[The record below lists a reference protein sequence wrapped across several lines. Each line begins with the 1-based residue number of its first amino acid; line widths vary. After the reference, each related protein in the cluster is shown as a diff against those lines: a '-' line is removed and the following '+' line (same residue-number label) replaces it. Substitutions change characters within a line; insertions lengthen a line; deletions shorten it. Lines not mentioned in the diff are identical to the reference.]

1 MMRKCTY
8 HRTHKKSNY
17 NEKGLSLIAVL
28 WIITILT
35 VLASEY
41 MYSMQLEVRNARNW
55 TDQISAFYAAKGG
68 FETALANFRNDE
80 TEYDSLDENWAEGYT
95 GEINNCTF
103 ETTIID
109 ESSLI
114 NVNTADEATIA
125 RAIEYCLM
133 NHPSSEDMSDAERT
147 AKAQEL
153 ARAIIEKRPYRTPA
167 EMAKAVGMTP
177 EILYGYTGQTKKTT
191 STESENEEESNV
203 IALIDITTV
212 YSADKNVSN
221 DGRKR
226 VNINTADANQI
237 QQGVN
242 PQGQQIITQ
251 QEAQAIVD
259 YREQLNNNQQN
270 QQGQQP
276 PMQGGQAQQI
286 PGQLPNQ
293 QGQQQRGFTGI
304 AALLDVPAISQQ
316 TFDAIRDRITVSDE
330 DQQNQQGPQGQQQQ
344 RKVNI
349 NTASADELK
358 SLSDRIDDGIAN
370 SIINYRQNR
379 QFGSI
384 DEIRQVKAISVN
396 DLKLI
401 VDRVTIS
408 DEAVLAGKVNINTVS
423 SELLRIL
430 PGMDEQKAEA
440 IIARRK
446 SSTNQRSTSSTSQ
459 QNNQGPFNNVG
470 QLLDVEGIDENTF
483 RQIVDHVTYR
493 TSTFRIESKGKTS
506 DEKVTYICR
515 AIIDRSGNS
524 IEIRYWR
531 QY

>member
-1 MMRKCTY
+1 MRKCVYHQTY
-8 HRTHKKSNY
+8 KKDNY
-17 NEKGLSLIAVL
+17 SEKGLSLIAVL

-35 VLASEY
+35 ILASEY

-55 TDQISAFYAAKGG
+55 TDQMSAMYAAKGG
-68 FETALANFRNDE
+68 FETALANLRNDE
-80 TEYDSLDENWAEGYT
+80 TEYDSLDEDWAEGYT
-95 GEINNCTF
+95 GELNNCTF
-103 ETTIID
+103 ETKIID

-133 NHPSSEDMSDAERT
+133 NNPSSEDMSDAERT

-153 ARAIIEKRPYRTPA
+153 ARNIVEKRPYRTPA
-167 EMAKAVGMTP
+167 EMAKATGMTP
-177 EILYGYTGQTKKTT
+177 EILYGYTEQSERRSNTN
-191 STESENEEESNV
+191 ENEEESNL

-242 PQGQQIITQ
+242 PQGKQIITQ

-259 YREQLNNNQQN
+259 YREELNNQQN
-270 QQGQQP
+270 QQVQPQGQQA
-276 PMQGGQAQQI
+276 MQGGQAQLI
-286 PGQLPNQ
+286 PGQ
-293 QGQQQRGFTGI
+293 QGQQQKGFSGI

-316 TFDAIRDRITVSDE
+316 TLDAIRDRITVSDE
-330 DQQNQQGPQGQQQQ
+330 GGKQQGEPQEQQQK
-344 RKVNI
+344 RINI
-349 NTASADELK
+349 NTASAEELR

-379 QFGSI
+379 QFNNI
-384 DEIRQVKAISVN
+384 DELRQVKAISIN
-396 DLKLI
+396 DLKSI
-401 VDRVTIS
+401 VDRVSIS
-408 DEAVLAGKVNINTVS
+408 DDDIVKGKVNINTVS

-440 IIARRK
+440 IIARRE
-446 SSTNQRSTSSTSQ
+446 SGTNQSSRTFTSQ
-459 QNNQGPFNNVG
+459 QNSQGPFNDVG
-470 QLLDVEGIDENTF
+470 QLLDIEGIDENTF
-483 RQIVDHVTYR
+483 RQIVDHITYR
-493 TSTFRIESKGKTS
+493 ASTFRIESIGKSS
-506 DEKVTYICR
+506 DEKVKYTCR
-515 AIIDRSGNS
+515 AIIDRSGNDT
-524 IEIRYWR
+524 EIRYWR

>member
-1 MMRKCTY
+1 MKKCIY
-8 HRTHKKSNY
+8 YYKESDY
-17 NEKGLSLIAVL
+17 EKGLSLIAVL

-55 TDQISAFYAAKGG
+55 TDRMSAMYAAKGG

-80 TEYDSLDENWAEGYT
+80 TEYDSLDEDWAEGYT
-95 GEINNCTF
+95 GELNNCTF
-103 ETTIID
+103 ETKVID

-114 NVNTADEATIA
+114 NVNTADEATIT
-125 RAIEYCLM
+125 RAIEYCLLS
-133 NHPSSEDMSDAERT
+133 HPSSEDMSDAERT

-153 ARAIIEKRPYRTPA
+153 ARAIIEKRPYRTPS
-167 EMAKAVGMTP
+167 EMAKAEGMTP
-177 EILYGYTGQTKKTT
+177 EILYGYTEQSRR
-191 STESENEEESNV
+191 STNTDENEEESNI
-203 IALIDITTV
+203 IALVDITTV

-259 YREQLNNNQQN
+259 YREELNNQQN
-270 QQGQQP
+270 QQGQQ
-276 PMQGGQAQQI
+276 QGQQMPQVGQTQQI
-286 PGQLPNQ
+286 PNQ
-293 QGQQQRGFTGI
+293 QGQQQRGFSSI

-316 TFDAIRDRITVSDE
+316 TLDSIRDRITVSDE
-330 DQQNQQGPQGQQQQ
+330 GGNQQGGPQGQQQQ
-344 RKVNI
+344 RRVNI
-349 NTASADELK
+349 NTASAEELR

-379 QFGSI
+379 QFNNI
-384 DEIRQVKAISVN
+384 DELRQVRAISIN
-396 DLKLI
+396 DLKSI
-401 VDRVTIS
+401 VDRVTLS
-408 DEAVLAGKVNINTVS
+408 DDAVLRGKVNINTVS

-440 IIARRK
+440 IIARRESGTSQK
-446 SSTNQRSTSSTSQ
+446 SRTSTSQ
-459 QNNQGPFNNVG
+459 QSNQGPFNDIG
-470 QLLDVEGIDENTF
+470 QLLDIEGIDENTF
-483 RQIVDHVTYR
+483 RQIVDHITYR
-493 TSTFRIESKGKTS
+493 TSTFRIESKGKST

-515 AIIDRSGNS
+515 AVIDRSGNN

>member
-1 MMRKCTY
+1 M
-8 HRTHKKSNY
+8 
-17 NEKGLSLIAVL
+17 
-28 WIITILT
+28 T

-55 TDQISAFYAAKGG
+55 TDQMSAMYAAKGG

-80 TEYDSLDENWAEGYT
+80 TEYDSLDEDWAEGYT
-95 GEINNCTF
+95 GELNNCTF
-103 ETTIID
+103 ETKIID

-125 RAIEYCLM
+125 RAIEYCLI
-133 NHPSSEDMSDAERT
+133 NNPSSEDMSDAERT

-153 ARAIIEKRPYRTPA
+153 ARNIVEKRPYRTPA
-167 EMAKAVGMTP
+167 EMAKATGMTP
-177 EILYGYTGQTKKTT
+177 EILYGYTGQSERRSNTN
-191 STESENEEESNV
+191 ENEEESNV

-242 PQGQQIITQ
+242 PQEQQIITQ

-259 YREQLNNNQQN
+259 YREELNNQQN
-270 QQGQQP
+270 QQVQPQGQQA
-276 PMQGGQAQQI
+276 MQGGQAQLI
-286 PGQLPNQ
+286 PGQ
-293 QGQQQRGFTGI
+293 QGQQQRGFSGI

-316 TFDAIRDRITVSDE
+316 TLDAIRDRITVSDE
-330 DQQNQQGPQGQQQQ
+330 GGEQQGGPQGQQQ
-344 RKVNI
+344 RRINI
-349 NTASADELK
+349 NTASAEELR

-379 QFGSI
+379 QFNNI
-384 DEIRQVKAISVN
+384 DELRQVKAISIN
-396 DLKLI
+396 DLKSI
-401 VDRVTIS
+401 VDRVSIS
-408 DEAVLAGKVNINTVS
+408 DDDVVRGKVNINTVS

-440 IIARRK
+440 IIAYRESGTK
-446 SSTNQRSTSSTSQ
+446 QSSRTSTSQ
-459 QNNQGPFNNVG
+459 QNNKGPFNDVG
-470 QLLDVEGIDENTF
+470 QLLNIEGIDENTF
-483 RQIVDHVTYR
+483 RQIVDHITYR
-493 TSTFRIESKGKTS
+493 TSTFRIESIGKSS
-506 DEKVTYICR
+506 DQKVIYTCR
-515 AIIDRSGNS
+515 AIIDRSGNG

>member
-1 MMRKCTY
+1 MRKCIFY
-8 HRTHKKSNY
+8 ESHKKDSY
-17 NEKGLSLIAVL
+17 YEHGLSLIAVL

-55 TDQISAFYAAKGG
+55 TDQMSAMYAAKGG

-80 TEYDSLDENWAEGYT
+80 TEYDCLEEDWAEGYT
-95 GEINNCTF
+95 GELNNCTF
-103 ETTIID
+103 ETKIID

-133 NHPSSEDMSDAERT
+133 NHPSSEDMSEAEMR
-147 AKAQEL
+147 AKSQEL
-153 ARAIIEKRPYRTPA
+153 AMAIIEKRPYRTPA
-167 EMAKAVGMTP
+167 EMAKASGMTP
-177 EILYGYTGQTKKTT
+177 EILYGYTGQSQKRTTK
-191 STESENEEESNV
+191 NEKQEDSNV
-203 IALIDITTV
+203 IALVDITTV

-242 PQGQQIITQ
+242 PQDQQIITQ

-259 YREQLNNNQQN
+259 YREQLNNQQN

-276 PMQGGQAQQI
+276 MQGGQTQQTGQAQQI
-286 PGQLPNQ
+286 PGQ
-293 QGQQQRGFTGI
+293 QGQQQRGFRGI
-304 AALLDVPAISQQ
+304 AELLDVPAISQQ
-316 TFDAIRDRITVSDE
+316 TLDAIRDRITVSDE
-330 DQQNQQGPQGQQQQ
+330 NQQGQQGQQQQ
-344 RKVNI
+344 RRVNI
-349 NTASADELK
+349 NTASAEELR

-379 QFGSI
+379 QFNNI
-384 DEIRQVKAISVN
+384 DELRQVKAISIN
-396 DLKLI
+396 DLKSI
-401 VDRVTIS
+401 ADRVTITD
-408 DEAVLAGKVNINTVS
+408 DEVLRGKVNINTIS

-446 SSTNQRSTSSTSQ
+446 SSTSQSSRTSTNQ

-483 RQIVDHVTYR
+483 RQIVDLVTYR
-493 TSTFRIESKGKTS
+493 SSTFRIVSTGKS
-506 DEKVTYICR
+506 RDEKVTYICQS
-515 AIIDRSGNS
+515 IIDRSGNN